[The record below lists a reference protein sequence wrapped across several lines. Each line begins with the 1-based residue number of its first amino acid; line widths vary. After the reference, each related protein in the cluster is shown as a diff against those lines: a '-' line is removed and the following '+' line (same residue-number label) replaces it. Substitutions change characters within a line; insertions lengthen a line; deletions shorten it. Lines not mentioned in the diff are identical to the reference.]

1 MNNIAKHI
9 MATVALAAG
18 VFTFGMPVFAQDDG
32 STVQYAKRVSPK
44 PDDNGVYTISLE
56 AYVTGSV
63 TVTENY
69 YPADVFLL
77 LDFSGSMT
85 GSGGGSAANMPAM
98 QNAVTDFIKT
108 MQDKNQNV
116 LEDSNGG
123 YRVAI
128 IPYSSSTYTNQNG
141 CNALHD
147 VDDYTATPQGAT
159 VGGTLIY
166 NGRTVWPSTG
176 SGTMSGDAM
185 ELAKNLISAQNTSG
199 AYTDKDGKENS
210 KRSKIV
216 ILFTD
221 GVPGSRGANA
231 SYWVTM
237 YNYNNYPDDGYD
249 MTTEANQCISASSD
263 IISDYNGV
271 VYTVGLFTSTV
282 TGNANQLSAVKTYM
296 AYASSDYPDETAMPQ
311 YRSGLLA
318 STYEGTYSIVVDN
331 AGDLAGIF
339 SSISSSVGGN
349 YSASSSSSVLV
360 DIVTQSFN
368 IPKDTDLGTVK
379 VFAVP
384 CTQTSATA
392 IIDFD
397 DVKDTYQ
404 LETVTDPNNIPAG
417 KVCLQVDSDTGEVTV
432 TGFDYGANWCGW
444 DGENNKA
451 HGKKLVMQIP
461 ITVNEE
467 AVGGPAVET
476 NADGSK
482 LIIKDSE
489 GNTIGSY
496 DFIKPV
502 LKIPVSIWI
511 EKHGLVDDDSAV
523 FTLARAPYH
532 SGASYDDYV
541 NGAYKNSWENFTK
554 VIVNEKNMQTVT
566 VDGVEHK
573 VVKISGLDPDYYYRI
588 KEDAWAWGYPVQIGG
603 VQYTIGDN
611 LQNPLQVYNTPDPDA
626 PKHAEAVVRNV
637 FTERTTSWTAT
648 KEQ

>member
-1 MNNIAKHI
+1 
-9 MATVALAAG
+9 
-18 VFTFGMPVFAQDDG
+18 
-32 STVQYAKRVSPK
+32 
-44 PDDNGVYTISLE
+44 
-56 AYVTGSV
+56 
-63 TVTENY
+63 
-69 YPADVFLL
+69 
-77 LDFSGSMT
+77 
-85 GSGGGSAANMPAM
+85 
-98 QNAVTDFIKT
+98 
-108 MQDKNQNV
+108 
-116 LEDSNGG
+116 
-123 YRVAI
+123 
-128 IPYSSSTYTNQNG
+128 
-141 CNALHD
+141 
-147 VDDYTATPQGAT
+147 
-159 VGGTLIY
+159 
-166 NGRTVWPSTG
+166 
-176 SGTMSGDAM
+176 MSGDAM
-185 ELAKNLISAQNTSG
+185 ELAKSLISAQNTSG
-199 AYTDKDGKENS
+199 AYTDRDGKENS

-221 GVPGSRGANA
+221 GVPGRQGAKA

-237 YNYNNYPDDGYD
+237 YNNNNYPNDGYN

-271 VYTVGLFTSTV
+271 VYTVGLFTPTV
-282 TGNANQLSAVKTYM
+282 TGNADQLSAVKTYM

-368 IPKDTDLGTVK
+368 IPTDTNLGTVK

-384 CTQTSATA
+384 CTQASASA
-392 IIDFD
+392 IISFD
-397 DVKDTYQ
+397 TVKDAYQ
-404 LETVTDPNNIPAG
+404 LETVTDPDNIPAG

-444 DGENNKA
+444 DGENNVA

-476 NADGSK
+476 NANGSQ

-541 NGAYKNSWENFTK
+541 TGAYKDTWESFTK

-637 FTERTTSWTAT
+637 FTERTTTWTST
-648 KEQ
+648 TTVEQ